1 MTEMMIN
8 TAPATDRPP
17 LTATTGV
24 GATTAH
30 AIRGS
35 WPGIAEGLKVKQD
48 DVGSAVGEPVP
59 QADVSRH
66 VGPVADPDERRQ
78 R

>member
-30 AIRGS
+30 AIREAGPGS
-35 WPGIAEGLKVKQD
+35 PKD
-48 DVGSAVGEPVP
+48 
-59 QADVSRH
+59 SR
-66 VGPVADPDERRQ
+66 
-78 R
+78 